1 MKVTGSIVKWCH
13 LKAARRGRDITLNE
27 TNEVRDRGFRIIIE
41 SSFTKSVVFN
51 YATCRK
57 LRGKMG
63 IQIMTGL
70 LISSF
75 EEVAPFIYC
84 TGDILRAFKVKFNR
98 REVKRY
104 GSAFPCLANR
114 RVHI

>member
-1 MKVTGSIVKWCH
+1 MKVTGLIVKWCH

-27 TNEVRDRGFRIIIE
+27 INEVRDRGFRIINE

-51 YATCRK
+51 YATCCK

-63 IQIMTGL
+63 IQILTGL
-70 LISSF
+70 LISRF
-75 EEVAPFIYC
+75 EEAAPFIYC
-84 TGDILRAFKVKFNR
+84 TGDILRAFKVTVNR
-98 REVKRY
+98 RGVKWY
-104 GSAFPCLANR
+104 GSVFPCLANR